1 MSVQLDNGI
10 SAVAGENDMLYRAVI
25 TTPKGEQ
32 KWLSAPNMNELAR
45 RAFAYGMETGP
56 SLATPTF
63 QSYSDSVLTRFK
75 ANTIKQTTMIGYR
88 GYCKNYLYPYFG
100 NIMIDCINP
109 AMIQSYLNN
118 VKYLAK
124 KTLHEHLQYMI
135 QVFDYAIA
143 EHYITENPA
152 RNKIITIPSRRI
164 TTRDTL
170 AEDNIRDIYE
180 HLPDLR
186 PEDASIVAFYLF
198 TGMRRGE
205 LAGLQRKFIGQ
216 DFIDIKKEAVYPG
229 GNEPYLDYTGKTA
242 SALRLVPIIDILRP
256 FISDCDPEYY
266 IYRKEKDPPTLAM
279 HRRTW
284 DRIKNTID
292 MHGATPHILRHT
304 FITVC
309 NNACIDLKTTKLI
322 VGHSSQ
328 DITLGRYTHGMK
340 SMLTRAATEINNE
353 FLAIINPSELKQDN
367 VLRA

>member
-170 AEDNIRDIYE
+170 AEDDIRDIYE

-216 DFIDIKKEAVYPG
+216 DFIDIKMQ
-229 GNEPYLDYTGKTA
+229 
-242 SALRLVPIIDILRP
+242 P

-266 IYRKEKDPPTLAM
+266 VYRKEKDPPTLAM

-353 FLAIINPSELKQDN
+353 FLAIINPSKPKQDN
-367 VLRA
+367 VLMA